1 VEPWLWRVPALPSF
15 VPFPLAAGAY
25 TERMTFAERLCNA
38 LTLLDWSAWPRLDYI
53 EDSFV
58 DRYLPGQTYGSLA
71 AQSLLW
77 LVDTDTVIDYPRPV
91 MPNEVI
97 QLARVKTA
105 HVQRCSVHS
114 AREHGHCVPSVPERG
129 PS

>member
-1 VEPWLWRVPALPSF
+1 MEPWLWRVPALPSF

-38 LTLLDWSAWPRLDYI
+38 LTLLDWSAWPRLDYV

-71 AQSLLW
+71 AKSLLW
-77 LVDTDTVIDYPRPV
+77 LVDTDTIIDYPRPV

-97 QLARVKTA
+97 QLTRSRQ
-105 HVQRCSVHS
+105 HGPCSAMLGTQCPCSRAVFTN
-114 AREHGHCVPSVPERG
+114 RDHGP
-129 PS
+129 